1 MDIDIRWRSELPP
14 GDAPWNL
21 RGGDVLLSV
30 RLTPKA
36 SRDEIAG
43 VARLAD
49 GRSIMKV
56 RVRAAPE
63 DGKAN
68 EALLRLLAKTLG
80 VPPSAVRIEWGAGGR
95 TKTLRLQGDSASMV
109 GRLERLRF
117 PD

>member
-1 MDIDIRWRSELPP
+1 MDIAIKSRIELPR

-21 RGGDVLLSV
+21 RGGDVVLSV

-43 VARLAD
+43 VARFAD
-49 GRSIMKV
+49 GRSILNV

-63 DGKAN
+63 DGNAN

-80 VPPSAVRIEWGAGGR
+80 VPPSAVRVEWGAGGR
-95 TKTLRLQGDSASMV
+95 TKTLRVQGDSASMV

>member
-1 MDIDIRWRSELPP
+1 MDIDIKSRSEPP
-14 GDAPWNL
+14 PSGPPWNL

-43 VARLAD
+43 VARPAD
-49 GRSIMKV
+49 GSPVLKV

-63 DGKAN
+63 NGKAN
-68 EALLRLLAKTLG
+68 EALLRLLAKSLG
-80 VPPSAVRIEWGAGGR
+80 VPPSAVRLEWGAGGR
-95 TKTLRLQGDSASMV
+95 MKTLCLQGNAASLM